1 MDVPVYY
8 NKTDKLGKA
17 GTDAKVSDQEGKD
30 WRVDLVV
37 IAVGSY
43 SQEEIQGI
51 HRIYTFQKD

>member
-37 IAVGSY
+37 TAVGSY

-51 HRIYTFQKD
+51 HRIYTF